1 MIFPNMDKTFSAFQQ
16 MHLLMFYLFNLQM
29 QHGGEV
35 VWQTL
40 DDVQQKRQSMDFRH
54 VCWLDV
60 LQPSSSLHHCPTVF
74 FFVSVRRSDLLTS
87 RHSHDF
93 PVDKT

>member
-1 MIFPNMDKTFSAFQQ
+1 

-60 LQPSSSLHHCPTVF
+60 LEGL
-74 FFVSVRRSDLLTS
+74 
-87 RHSHDF
+87 
-93 PVDKT
+93 

>member
-1 MIFPNMDKTFSAFQQ
+1 MIFPNMDKTLSSFQQ

-40 DDVQQKRQSMDFRH
+40 DDVQQKRQSMDFRR
-54 VCWLDV
+54 V
-60 LQPSSSLHHCPTVF
+60 LVRCPAAIVIPTSLPNC
-74 FFVSVRRSDLLTS
+74 LL
-87 RHSHDF
+87 F
-93 PVDKT
+93 CFCQAV